1 MGHSCYTWGSW
12 KKGLSAAMRSIW
24 AVERESL
31 YPPVGLNQ
39 PNKLNLLLGADGFGV
54 DSFVVE
60 IQRV

>member
-1 MGHSCYTWGSW
+1 
-12 KKGLSAAMRSIW
+12 MRSIW